1 MGKGNITMNT
11 LKLAAALSLA
21 LLAAG
26 CSTMDNLASVG
37 QQPKLTAIA
46 DPTAQAGYRP
56 VQMPM
61 PEPVHV
67 SYQPNS
73 LFSNQ
78 ARGFFKDQRAQ
89 KIGDILTVK
98 VTISD
103 SANISNSTARQRSSE
118 SEGSVGG
125 VLGSIFGGKVPLADV
140 EASGGISTS
149 GSLADSG
156 SGNVQRQESLTTQVA
171 AVVVQVLPNGNLV
184 IEGRQEV
191 RVNNEVREMIVA
203 GIVRPEDIEA
213 DNTIPSAKIA
223 EARIS
228 YGGRGQIT
236 QMQQPRYGQQIADA
250 ILPF

>member
-1 MGKGNITMNT
+1 MNT
-11 LKLAAALSLA
+11 LKLAAALA
-21 LLAAG
+21 LTTLAAG

-89 KIGDILTVK
+89 KIGDILTVV

-103 SANISNSTARQRSSE
+103 SANISNSTDRERSSE

-149 GSLADSG
+149 GSLSDSG
-156 SGNVQRQESLTTQVA
+156 SGSVQRQESLTTQVA
-171 AVVVQVLPNGNLV
+171 AVVTQVLPNGNLV

-191 RVNNEVREMIVA
+191 RVNYEVREMIVA

-228 YGGRGQIT
+228 YGGRGDISR
-236 QMQQPRYGQQIADA
+236 MQATPAAQALVERFS
-250 ILPF
+250 PF